1 MVKHMKSW
9 HAILLFVA
17 LAIIAGGQILIYN
30 HNNKTPIP
38 YPTPPDM
45 PRYSLSDVLY
55 IAQQSNPGVPTTSNP
70 LFARFTGKYAGNG
83 AWEILKEVGSQST
96 DGFSP
101 ITQYTQY
108 AYFYEST
115 ERIFWYDSPQP
126 AFVLPT
132 STLK

>member
-1 MVKHMKSW
+1 MRGW
-9 HAILLFVA
+9 HAILLFVV
-17 LAIIAGGQILIYN
+17 LATIAGGQILIYN
-30 HNNKTPIP
+30 HNNKTPVP

-45 PRYSLSDVLY
+45 PRYNLSDVLY
-55 IAQQSNPGVPTTSNP
+55 IAQQSNPGVPSETNP
-70 LFARFTGKYAGNG
+70 LYPRFTGRNLGNG
-83 AWEILKEVGSQST
+83 TWEIIKEVGRQST

-115 ERIFWYDSPQP
+115 GRIFWYDSPQP
-126 AFVLPT
+126 IFVPPT